1 MVDAEDSLIKEFAA
15 RLRDRKLYKCVD
27 VRSRISHEFDPEST
41 GEDGRLSKIETCC
54 AKANTKLIEWS
65 QANSSDRQRVLID
78 EAKRSPYNDAVGAK
92 GPIERINVRTD
103 GGNFIDL
110 KKRSRVV
117 ANLTDFMLFR
127 AYHDR
132 DDEDASGTIDN
143 IINGEVEA
151 CR

>member
-1 MVDAEDSLIKEFAA
+1 M
-15 RLRDRKLYKCVD
+15 
-27 VRSRISHEFDPEST
+27 
-41 GEDGRLSKIETCC
+41 
-54 AKANTKLIEWS
+54 
-65 QANSSDRQRVLID
+65 ID

-103 GGNFIDL
+103 GGMYVDL

-117 ANLTDFMLFR
+117 ASLTDFMLFR

-132 DDEDASGTIDN
+132 DDEDAAKAIDN